1 MAAMGLP
8 YLPNFDYFRIQ
19 TETYTLNKTIYWMG
33 QDSDVDEFFYDL
45 LSNLVVQYLDTYQLG
60 DKLSIKAIS
69 DLSLLHINARSIR
82 KNSGVAN
89 IELAHLKIKFSVI
102 AITETW
108 TTDVDK
114 DVVFF
119 PGYKTLLKSRPLWSG
134 YGGVGLFLNEAVIPN
149 FVIKS
154 FPVED
159 ALMDTLFIQTIVD
172 GKTII
177 IGVIYKPPN
186 MNLSSFN
193 TAFGNLLTALA
204 LERKPCYLLGDF
216 NVNLLKIGKHRETEN
231 FVNLLYAHGFYSIID
246 KPTRITPETATL
258 IDNIITNVHPSS
270 IDNASIWITDI
281 SDHLPVCC
289 QIAGLHKPNSQPKPL
304 LKRTITEE
312 SLLNFKQ
319 QLTLIEWCPTFEN
332 SDVNISVVLIC
343 EVSKL

>member
-69 DLSLLHINARSIR
+69 DLTLLHINARSIQ
-82 KNSGVAN
+82 KNAGVAN
-89 IELAHLKIKFSVI
+89 IELAQLKIKFSVI

-108 TTDVDK
+108 TTDDDK

-119 PGYKTLLKSRPLWSG
+119 PRYKTLLKSRPLGTG
-134 YGGVGLFLNEAVIPN
+134 YGGVGLFLNEDVISN
-149 FVIKS
+149 FVIK

-159 ALMDTLFIQTIVD
+159 ALMETLFIQTIVD
-172 GKTII
+172 GKIII

-186 MNLSSFN
+186 MDLSSFN

-204 LERKPCYLLGDF
+204 LERKPCYLLLGDF

-231 FVNLLYAHGFYSIID
+231 FVN
-246 KPTRITPETATL
+246 
-258 IDNIITNVHPSS
+258 
-270 IDNASIWITDI
+270 
-281 SDHLPVCC
+281 
-289 QIAGLHKPNSQPKPL
+289 
-304 LKRTITEE
+304 
-312 SLLNFKQ
+312 
-319 QLTLIEWCPTFEN
+319 
-332 SDVNISVVLIC
+332 
-343 EVSKL
+343 